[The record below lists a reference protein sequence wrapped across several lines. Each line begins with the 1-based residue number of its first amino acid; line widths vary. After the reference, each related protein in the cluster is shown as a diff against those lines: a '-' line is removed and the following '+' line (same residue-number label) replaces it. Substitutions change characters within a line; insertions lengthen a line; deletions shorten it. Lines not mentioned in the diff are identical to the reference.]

1 MLYLQY
7 IIHLVLHFKP
17 SAWGGTSFWIWL
29 HGGAGGHNSTAL
41 QFVQHSQTL
50 VRIFGVPN
58 MDNQTRVIFVDKDS
72 DLFNSFCSQF
82 RQDDFY
88 QTMARPGDE
97 VMSEISVL

>member
-1 MLYLQY
+1 M
-7 IIHLVLHFKP
+7 
-17 SAWGGTSFWIWL
+17 
-29 HGGAGGHNSTAL
+29 
-41 QFVQHSQTL
+41 
-50 VRIFGVPN
+50 RIFGVPN

-82 RQDDFY
+82 RHDDFY